1 MISRGLYFLSQAKNS
16 LRESIGVSLIT
27 TATISI
33 VLLLLGLYIA
43 LLQNLENLTLSWGRV
58 ANVIVYLE
66 DDLNPEETQN
76 LKAQLEADPL
86 IEAAVLVTSTEAIEK
101 FRARSPE
108 AAALVEGVDPSV
120 LPNTLELSLQGGFAQ
135 LDVLKTMTDGIA
147 AQQGVSGVDYGEEEF
162 AQLERLIEFLRW
174 LGSMLG
180 IALALA
186 TALIVSN
193 TIRLNVYAR
202 RDEIS
207 ILALVGATP
216 WFIRLPFLIEGAVW
230 GLAGGLLATA
240 ALYSAQTFMA
250 EELSELV
257 AESLGGLSLVLYSS
271 ATGLGLL
278 AAGLLLG
285 IGGSALAVRRFL
297 EVRS

>member
-33 VLLLLGLYIA
+33 ALLLLGLYIA